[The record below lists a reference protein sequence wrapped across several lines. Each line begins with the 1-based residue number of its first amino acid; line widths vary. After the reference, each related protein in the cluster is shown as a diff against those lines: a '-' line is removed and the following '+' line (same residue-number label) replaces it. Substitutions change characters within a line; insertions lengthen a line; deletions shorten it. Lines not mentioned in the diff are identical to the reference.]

1 MIENKN
7 EFKKLINDFF
17 TKFYSGD
24 RTNIRQEYND
34 TFRDGDKKAREVLK
48 YLKQVK
54 ANPARI
60 GYISIGGADGSEIEY
75 VLKNS
80 GIEHGILLEY
90 DRNYCNEVRK
100 KGIEGLEIFEGD
112 AWNNRQE
119 VSELIKYWKKKGQI
133 DGVVITAFSVFHELK
148 FRSARDYDHFTFLA
162 MLIPQMPEAYFYCKE
177 PTKIVEWHGRVKLSL
192 SNWISPS
199 DLFRF
204 SDLLQ
209 KEFRDKHNEDFNT
222 ALIEHD
228 DGVVM
233 DSQLAGE
240 VIKKLVYFIS
250 DASVSK
256 LLIEVEECHTA
267 LDPDSFSNILAKVFD
282 RDSTNHESKLSKRVT
297 TSERFQTYYDQADIK
312 VLPIDKD
319 HTWTPS
325 AFTKFTAHFRPKN
338 DIQVNSGQKAFPS
351 LPKLSRNPAQLIKN
365 FYEKITVQEY
375 EEAFNLFKV

>member
-54 ANPARI
+54 ANPARL

-119 VSELIKYWKKKGQI
+119 VSELIKYWKKKGQPQPA
-133 DGVVITAFSVFHELK
+133 GVYK
-148 FRSARDYDHFTFLA
+148 FGLLA
-162 MLIPQMPEAYFYCKE
+162 VNLTSY
-177 PTKIVEWHGRVKLSL
+177 L
-192 SNWISPS
+192 PS
-199 DLFRF
+199 
-204 SDLLQ
+204 
-209 KEFRDKHNEDFNT
+209 
-222 ALIEHD
+222 
-228 DGVVM
+228 
-233 DSQLAGE
+233 
-240 VIKKLVYFIS
+240 
-250 DASVSK
+250 
-256 LLIEVEECHTA
+256 C
-267 LDPDSFSNILAKVFD
+267 
-282 RDSTNHESKLSKRVT
+282 
-297 TSERFQTYYDQADIK
+297 
-312 VLPIDKD
+312 
-319 HTWTPS
+319 
-325 AFTKFTAHFRPKN
+325 
-338 DIQVNSGQKAFPS
+338 
-351 LPKLSRNPAQLIKN
+351 
-365 FYEKITVQEY
+365 
-375 EEAFNLFKV
+375 